1 MCRHVFTT
9 TENNFSQEGIKMS
22 SALEIHETLRAKK
35 WEGQDWAAA
44 QIKLDGY
51 RVTAYLDTHRKIQMY
66 GKDHRPHLEFL
77 SRFPRLKKTW
87 FYRRL
92 LVMPPYSSVDAEIIV
107 PGGTSSDVA
116 TALRD
121 ENIPIDLITF
131 AIPMYK
137 GKMQVDK
144 DLGWAN
150 TVASAH
156 GLIFAK
162 WFSCAALR
170 RELGFEPDDYETVRD
185 MLVDK
190 AVGMGYEGFVLKQTQ
205 YKGWYKVKQSQ
216 MVDCIIVGVVA
227 GEGKYTDQIGALVVA
242 VLENKNQVIIANV
255 SGMIDAER
263 LALTHLWKKNKLFGK
278 VVEVK
283 YQEVGSK
290 GRLRHPRFSRM
301 RPDKPAKDCTINQ
314 LIDNC

>member
-1 MCRHVFTT
+1 MNSTL
-9 TENNFSQEGIKMS
+9 N
-22 SALEIHETLRAKK
+22 IHETLRAKK
-35 WEGQDWAAA
+35 WAGQDWAAA
-44 QIKLDGY
+44 QIKLDGF
-51 RVTAYLDTHRKIQMY
+51 RVTAYLGEHNKVQMY

-77 SRFPRLKKTW
+77 SRFPRLKKTL

-92 LVMPPYSSVDAEIIV
+92 LTMPPYSSVDAEIIV
-107 PGGTSSDVA
+107 PGGTSSNVA

-121 ENIPIDLITF
+121 PSIPIDAITF

-137 GKMQVDK
+137 GEMQPDK

-150 TVASAH
+150 KIASSH
-156 GLIFAK
+156 GLLFAR

-170 RELGFEPDDYETVRD
+170 QELRFTLCDSDETIREL
-185 MLVDK
+185 LVDK

-205 YKGWYKVKQSQ
+205 YKGWYKVKKNQ
-216 MVDCIIVGVVA
+216 MVDCIITSIIK
-227 GEGKYTDQIGALVVA
+227 GKGKFRGKIGALVVSLLDQGQLTT
-242 VLENKNQVIIANV
+242 VANV
-255 SGMIDAER
+255 SGMTDDER
-263 LALTHLWKKNKLFGK
+263 TRLSHLWDINKLRGK

-283 YQEVGSK
+283 YQEVGSR

-301 RPDKPAKDCTINQ
+301 RSDKPAKDCTADQ